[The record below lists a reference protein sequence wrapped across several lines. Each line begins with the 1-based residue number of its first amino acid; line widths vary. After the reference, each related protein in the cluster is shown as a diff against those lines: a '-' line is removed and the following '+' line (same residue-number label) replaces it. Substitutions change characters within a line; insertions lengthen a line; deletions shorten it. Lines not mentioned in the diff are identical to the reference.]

1 MESHGTSLVF
11 PPTTSSLF
19 LFRSPFSC
27 RGRTFACGV
36 VQPVGFSSS
45 PHCSVLPAASLG
57 FTRVGAGFY
66 KRMKS
71 SLFTI
76 KREPRGAHPFSFSAA
91 TGWPQGKHSPAASRE
106 RGGWGMGLPIP
117 REQLRGSILKP
128 KGRTSV
134 RDRSM
139 SPRLVLAASKSTYA
153 LCSGSLIR
161 KIELGWGSTM

>member
-76 KREPRGAHPFSFSAA
+76 KREPRGAHPFLFSAA

-106 RGGWGMGLPIP
+106 RGGGLTYPEGAAERFHMPSRRAELQCVIDLPVCMFMGLEECI
-117 REQLRGSILKP
+117 
-128 KGRTSV
+128 V
-134 RDRSM
+134 
-139 SPRLVLAASKSTYA
+139 Y
-153 LCSGSLIR
+153 
-161 KIELGWGSTM
+161 

>member
-1 MESHGTSLVF
+1 M
-11 PPTTSSLF
+11 SSLQR
-19 LFRSPFSC
+19 LAPFSC
-27 RGRTFACGV
+27 SGHPSLAVEGLLPA
-36 VQPVGFSSS
+36 VQPVGGVALIPSLLSA
-45 PHCSVLPAASLG
+45 PCS
-57 FTRVGAGFY
+57 FAGLYPRGRGLLY

-76 KREPRGAHPFSFSAA
+76 KRELRGAHPFSFSAA
-91 TGWPQGKHSPAASRE
+91 IGWPLGKHSPAASRE
-106 RGGWGMGLPIP
+106 RGGGGWAYLS
-117 REQLRGSILKP
+117 RGSSLEVPYAEP

>member
-36 VQPVGFSSS
+36 VQPVGGVALIPSLLSA
-45 PHCSVLPAASLG
+45 PCS
-57 FTRVGAGFY
+57 FAGLYPRGRGLLFY

-76 KREPRGAHPFSFSAA
+76 KRELRGAHPFSFSAT

-106 RGGWGMGLPIP
+106 RGVGDGPTYPEGAVERFHMPSRRAELQCVI
-117 REQLRGSILKP
+117 
-128 KGRTSV
+128 V
-134 RDRSM
+134 VCH
-139 SPRLVLAASKSTYA
+139 LVSSSQHRRVPMHYVPVH
-153 LCSGSLIR
+153 
-161 KIELGWGSTM
+161 

>member
-36 VQPVGFSSS
+36 VQPVGGVALIPPLLSA
-45 PHCSVLPAASLG
+45 PCS
-57 FTRVGAGFY
+57 FAGLYPRGRGLLFY

-76 KREPRGAHPFSFSAA
+76 KRELRGAHPFSFSAT

-106 RGGWGMGLPIP
+106 RGGGPTYPEGAAERFHMPSRRAELQCVI
-117 REQLRGSILKP
+117 
-128 KGRTSV
+128 V
-134 RDRSM
+134 VCH
-139 SPRLVLAASKSTYA
+139 LVSSSQHRRVPMHYVPVH
-153 LCSGSLIR
+153 
-161 KIELGWGSTM
+161 

>member
-1 MESHGTSLVF
+1 MESHGTSLV
-11 PPTTSSLF
+11 LQR
-19 LFRSPFSC
+19 LAPFSC
-27 RGRTFACGV
+27 SGHPSLAVEGLLPV
-36 VQPVGFSSS
+36 VWSNPWAESPSS

-57 FTRVGAGFY
+57 FTRVDAGFY

-76 KREPRGAHPFSFSAA
+76 KRELRGAHPFFVFCRHWVAA
-91 TGWPQGKHSPAASRE
+91 GETQPGRLSGKGG
-106 RGGWGMGLPIP
+106 GGWAYLS
-117 REQLRGSILKP
+117 RGSSLEVPYAEP

-134 RDRSM
+134 RNRSM

>member
-36 VQPVGFSSS
+36 VQPVGGVALIPSLLSA
-45 PHCSVLPAASLG
+45 PCS
-57 FTRVGAGFY
+57 FAGLYPRGRGLLFY

-76 KREPRGAHPFSFSAA
+76 KRELRGAHPFSFSAA
-91 TGWPQGKHSPAASRE
+91 TGWPLGKHSPAASRE
-106 RGGWGMGLPIP
+106 RGVGDGPTYPEGAVERFHMPSRRAELQCVI
-117 REQLRGSILKP
+117 
-128 KGRTSV
+128 V
-134 RDRSM
+134 VCH
-139 SPRLVLAASKSTYA
+139 LVSSSQHRRVPMHYVPVH
-153 LCSGSLIR
+153 
-161 KIELGWGSTM
+161 

>member
-36 VQPVGFSSS
+36 VQPVGGVALIPSLLSA
-45 PHCSVLPAASLG
+45 PCS
-57 FTRVGAGFY
+57 FAGLYPRGRGLIFY

-76 KREPRGAHPFSFSAA
+76 KRELRGAHPFSFSAA
-91 TGWPQGKHSPAASRE
+91 TGWPLGKHSPAASRE
-106 RGGWGMGLPIP
+106 RGVGDGPTYPEGAVERFHMPSRRAELQCVI
-117 REQLRGSILKP
+117 
-128 KGRTSV
+128 V
-134 RDRSM
+134 VCH
-139 SPRLVLAASKSTYA
+139 LVSSSQHRRVPMHYVPVH
-153 LCSGSLIR
+153 
-161 KIELGWGSTM
+161 